1 MIYYSRISAW
11 DDPCSPGCP
20 TRSYFCY
27 QRVCQG
33 EGKKV
38 YRNKNL
44 NHIFFKLFVFE
55 NVFLASSIVKSDS
68 NFVKY
73 IVKAKIVFNK
83 RL

>member
-1 MIYYSRISAW
+1 MTPVHLAARHGHISVINE
-11 DDPCSPGCP
+11 
-20 TRSYFCY
+20 F
-27 QRVCQG
+27 VK
-33 EGKKV
+33 EKV
-38 YRNKNL
+38 KRFIRNKNL